1 VGTSSLSS
9 SDDFVASLVYN
20 IHDRFDTRSTLRI
33 VYVVRYRLI
42 LLMQSD
48 VTSKD
53 DDINYTEGMEELF
66 RLFVPVK
73 ELGEV

>member
-1 VGTSSLSS
+1 
-9 SDDFVASLVYN
+9 
-20 IHDRFDTRSTLRI
+20 
-33 VYVVRYRLI
+33 
-42 LLMQSD
+42 MQSD